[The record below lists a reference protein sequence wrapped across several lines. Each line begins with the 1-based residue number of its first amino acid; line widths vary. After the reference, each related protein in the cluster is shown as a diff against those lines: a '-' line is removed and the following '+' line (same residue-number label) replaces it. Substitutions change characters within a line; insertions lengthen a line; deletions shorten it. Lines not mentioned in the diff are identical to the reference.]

1 MNTTNDQKETSNWM
15 KLIRT
20 TIIGGFLVVM
30 PAYLAIL
37 LADVSRIHRPGRGM
51 VPCSLAHL
59 QHWIRYLAAVDAQST
74 VVFGT

>member
-1 MNTTNDQKETSNWM
+1 MNMTNDQKETSNWM

-37 LADVSRIHRPGRGM
+37 LLGELING
-51 VPCSLAHL
+51 L
-59 QHWIRYLAAVDAQST
+59 
-74 VVFGT
+74 FGLLG